1 MLYSLHKDLLPPS
14 GIDFA
19 VYSNFTGSP
28 NLITAQ
34 SNILSIYKIKIPR
47 LELIHQFTLNG
58 VITSMQKVKNNLLL
72 TFKDAKMSLLEWN
85 ETLVTISLHHY
96 EKEEFRKDLMNK
108 GAPKVVVDP
117 LSRCA
122 VLSFYQ
128 SQFAILPF
136 VDDEKYP
143 FSPSFVINSTDIEP
157 SVKNIIDFV
166 FLYGFLE
173 PTIAILYETNQ
184 TFVGRLAHKKD
195 TVSLIVVSLD
205 LYQKTWPVLYKVD
218 GLPYNC
224 THMEAVP
231 NPLGGIIIFSHNAL
245 IHLDQTH
252 QPGLACLVNPFFDL
266 ESNFKPIPNPEGPTI
281 PVKNKPPSA
290 YIKYSKFSDC
300 KELGISLDGCRSVFL
315 NPDVMLLVLRNGEF
329 YRCDLIGDDGAGRGW
344 NRKRSGIKT
353 IQIKNLGIAAA
364 NPSCIV
370 PLMDLNSIKKQV
382 FGGNMTV
389 DSIVYYFNYFFIAS
403 RVSDGQLIEYREPL
417 YSTNAADDMETEE
430 DIDLDLYGNSQKKT
444 VKLDLP
450 FLFKLCDL
458 ILVTGPLKSSAL
470 GLPARYSSYEFDRDT
485 ANLELVCCGG
495 HDLQGKMVVL
505 QNSIRP
511 NIRTSF
517 KLGKPDDVWTM
528 KLGEYHDFIILSTV
542 KETVVL
548 KAGQEIEKLETGEFF
563 TKGPTVAI
571 SAIGNRIV
579 QVHPNGVLLL
589 DQNAKK
595 ISELDIGDE
604 DTWLVACHINIK
616 YLVGLLTTGEIFKT
630 PITCAS
636 VFVDNAKFKVF
647 LKNNQLPI
655 PKQEVEQ
662 KIEKDDEKM
671 QVDKEEDLLEDDLD
685 LYGEQEVNLPIIE
698 DTVKIEEEEE
708 VERPDTFWLFT
719 VDENGTLKVYSL
731 PAMEECFEY
740 KGLHV
745 APSVISDK
753 YTHSTTDYKKV
764 LLQIEEISIVHLGCD
779 ADSSH
784 PFLITRND
792 KMDVKIYKIVRN
804 HPDLENGERLGIK
817 FQRLDNNFISRDL
830 QAYSD
835 TEGDKMQPI
844 AVKQKPKF
852 LKKMHIVPFS
862 NIGSSAK
869 LYDGICIL
877 GNRPFCVLVSKVGG
891 RLLPNFV
898 TQPEGEKYVLEPEQ
912 VGSTNCLRIFPFSA
926 DGPITS
932 FAPLHN
938 VNVPFGFI
946 YTTEKHQIRLAQL
959 QSQFDYDFPWGICT
973 NPLGRGAQKVAYHT
987 TSETYAVATAVQAP
1001 FEIDKAR
1008 YMAAVAAGVIEDG
1021 DELPDS
1027 EKKVSGIQDVISDRP
1042 PGMYMPR
1049 IFKFQL
1055 DLVSPITWEI
1065 IDTIHLRE
1073 TEQIL
1078 SMATVELA
1086 STENTSGRKTFI
1098 AVGTGYMRSE
1108 DLVNRGRL
1116 LVYEVID
1123 VVPDPNNPQTN
1134 HKLKLFYSSDEK
1146 NTVAAVCA
1154 VNGYLLAAIGTK
1166 VIMYAME
1173 SGSLNG
1179 VAFLDVCIFV
1189 VSMSAVKNFIQI
1201 SDVYKSVWFVVFQ
1214 EDPAKLVLLGK
1225 DLYQTH
1231 VFSSEFVIG
1240 DSDLAIIV
1248 SDEEKNLHILTYEPI
1263 SINDLSQRGERLL
1276 RRGESNIGVE
1286 VQSMNRIKHH
1296 PKKINNKYVAST
1308 NMAVVATTLAGS
1320 IVLITPIPEKMFKRL
1335 YGLYSRM
1342 VTHLE
1347 HYAGLNPRGYRQLK
1361 LPIRS
1366 IYSNPILTG
1375 PPGPRGILDGDML
1388 YRYLNLSVTNQR
1400 EMAKAV
1406 GSRDDRVID
1415 DLLELMRE
1423 FAPPPRIGH
1432 AQASVGN
1439 SIYIFGGRQ
1448 GIQMNEKPLNDMFKF
1463 DTTVGEWSEIQAQ
1476 NPPPARSYHR
1486 MVSSGTDL
1494 YVFAGCG
1501 PAGRLNDL
1509 YKYDTLQSTWTKL
1522 PASNDIVPR
1531 GGPCLAANNQKV
1543 VVCCGFSG
1551 YENDDIHIYDIK
1563 SQEWKLAPFKV
1574 PTARSVCPST
1584 TLGDKLIIF
1593 GGEVAPSDLGHQGA
1607 GNFECDIQIVD
1618 LESGKVYK
1626 GENTGDVTP
1635 PPRGWTSMTA
1645 IDSNT
1650 TILYGGLNGDDS
1662 NPVHL
1667 DDTWELKFE

>member
-19 VYSNFTGSP
+19 VYCNFTGSP
-28 NLITAQ
+28 NLITVQ
-34 SNILSIYKIKIPR
+34 SNILSIYRIKIPR

-58 VITSMQKVKNNLLL
+58 VVTSMQKVKNNLLL
-72 TFKDAKMSLLEWN
+72 TFKDAKMTLLEWN
-85 ETLVTISLHHY
+85 DTLVTISLHHY

-108 GAPKVVVDP
+108 GTPKVVVDP

-143 FSPSFVINSTDIEP
+143 FSPSFVLNSTDIEP

-195 TVSLIVVSLD
+195 T
-205 LYQKTWPVLYKVD
+205 
-218 GLPYNC
+218 
-224 THMEAVP
+224 EAVP
-231 NPLGGIIIFSHNAL
+231 NPLGGILIFSHNAL

-252 QPGLACLVNPFFDL
+252 QPGLACLVNPFFDM

-290 YIKYSKFSDC
+290 YIKYNKFSDC
-300 KELGISLDGCRSVFL
+300 KDLGISLDGARSVFL
-315 NPDVMLLVLRNGEF
+315 NPDVLLIVLRNGEF

-344 NRKRSGIKT
+344 NRKRGGIKT
-353 IQIKNLGIAAA
+353 IKIKRLGVFGTI
-364 NPSCIV
+364 PSCIV
-370 PLMDLNSIKKQV
+370 PLMDLNSIKKQI
-382 FGGNMTV
+382 FGGNMTL
-389 DSIVYYFNYFFIAS
+389 DSIVYYYNYFFIAS
-403 RVSDGQLIEYREPL
+403 RVSDGQFIQYREPL
-417 YSTNAADDMETEE
+417 YSTTAVDDMEMEE
-430 DIDLDLYGNSQKKT
+430 DIDLDLYGNSQKRT

-458 ILVTGPLKSSAL
+458 IVVTGPLKSSAL
-470 GLPARYSSYEFDRDT
+470 GLPARYSSYEFDRET
-485 ANLELVCCGG
+485 ANLEVVCCGG
-495 HDLQGKMVVL
+495 HDLQGKLVVL

-528 KLGEYHDFIILSTV
+528 KLGEYHDYIVLSTV
-542 KETVVL
+542 KETIVL
-548 KAGQEIEKLETGEFF
+548 KAGQEIEKLMSGDFF

-571 SAIGNRIV
+571 AVVGNMIV

-589 DQNAKK
+589 DQNTKK
-595 ISELDIGDE
+595 VAELEIGDE
-604 DTWLVACHINIK
+604 DTWLVACHIKDK
-616 YLVGLLTTGEIFKT
+616 YLVGLLTTGEIALIAVK
-630 PITCAS
+630 
-636 VFVDNAKFKVF
+636 DNQLQQLHSKFVF
-647 LKNNQLPI
+647 LKNKELPI
-655 PKQEVEQ
+655 QKQEVEQ
-662 KIEKDDEKM
+662 KAVKDNEKM
-671 QVDKEEDLLEDDLD
+671 EVDKEDLLEDDLD
-685 LYGEQEVNLPIIE
+685 LYGEQEVAEPVVEETIKE
-698 DTVKIEEEEE
+698 QEEEEE
-708 VERPDTFWLFT
+708 DRPDTFWLFT
-719 VDENGTLKVYSL
+719 VDENGTMKIYSL
-731 PAMEECFEY
+731 PDMEECFEY
-740 KGLHV
+740 KGLHI
-745 APSVISDK
+745 APSIISDN
-753 YTHSTTDYKKV
+753 YVHSSTDYKKV

-779 ADSSH
+779 EDSSS
-784 PFLITRND
+784 PYLITRND
-792 KMDVKIYKIVRN
+792 KMDVKIFKIVRN
-804 HPDLENGERLGIK
+804 APDLDRSDRLGIK

-835 TEGDKMQPI
+835 TDGDKMQPI

-862 NIGSSAK
+862 NIGSSSK
-869 LYDGICIL
+869 LYDGVCIL
-877 GNRPFCVLVSKVGG
+877 GNRPFCILVSKVGG
-891 RLLPNFV
+891 SLLSNFV
-898 TQPEGEKYVLEPEQ
+898 TEGEGAKCVLEPEQ
-912 VGSTNCLRIFPFSA
+912 VGSTNSLRIFPLSA
-926 DGPITS
+926 DGPVTS
-932 FAPLHN
+932 FASLHN

-959 QSQFDYDFPWGICT
+959 QSQFNYDFPWAICT
-973 NPLGRGAQKVAYHT
+973 NPLGRGVQKVAYHT

-1042 PGMYMPR
+1042 PGMYMPK

-1065 IDTIHLRE
+1065 IDTIHMKE

-1154 VNGYLLAAIGTK
+1154 V
-1166 VIMYAME
+1166 IMYAME
-1173 SGSLNG
+1173 GGSLNG

-1189 VSMSAVKNFIQI
+1189 VSMSAVKNFVQI

-1231 VFSSEFVIG
+1231 VYSSEFIIG

-1248 SDEEKNLHILTYEPI
+1248 SDEEKNLHVLTYEPI

-1276 RRGESNIGVE
+1276 RRGESNLGVE

-1296 PKKINNKYVAST
+1296 PKKVNSKLVAST
-1308 NMAVVATTLAGS
+1308 NMATVATTLAGS

-1388 YRYLNLSVTNQR
+1388 YRFLNLSVTNQR

-1415 DLLELMRE
+1415 DLLELM
-1423 FAPPPRIGH
+1423 
-1432 AQASVGN
+1432 
-1439 SIYIFGGRQ
+1439 
-1448 GIQMNEKPLNDMFKF
+1448 
-1463 DTTVGEWSEIQAQ
+1463 
-1476 NPPPARSYHR
+1476 
-1486 MVSSGTDL
+1486 
-1494 YVFAGCG
+1494 
-1501 PAGRLNDL
+1501 
-1509 YKYDTLQSTWTKL
+1509 
-1522 PASNDIVPR
+1522 
-1531 GGPCLAANNQKV
+1531 
-1543 VVCCGFSG
+1543 
-1551 YENDDIHIYDIK
+1551 
-1563 SQEWKLAPFKV
+1563 
-1574 PTARSVCPST
+1574 
-1584 TLGDKLIIF
+1584 
-1593 GGEVAPSDLGHQGA
+1593 VA
-1607 GNFECDIQIVD
+1607 VD
-1618 LESGKVYK
+1618 Y
-1626 GENTGDVTP
+1626 
-1635 PPRGWTSMTA
+1635 
-1645 IDSNT
+1645 
-1650 TILYGGLNGDDS
+1650 
-1662 NPVHL
+1662 
-1667 DDTWELKFE
+1667 F